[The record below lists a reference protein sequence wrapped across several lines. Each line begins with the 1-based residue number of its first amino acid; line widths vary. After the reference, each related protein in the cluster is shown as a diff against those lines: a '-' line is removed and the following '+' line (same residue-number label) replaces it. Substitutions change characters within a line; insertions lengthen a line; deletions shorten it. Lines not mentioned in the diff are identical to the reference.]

1 MPTFYS
7 DILTFFKELKCLY
20 SLGDQLQDLISY
32 NNQDIL
38 IEGKS
43 IYYSEWLEKG
53 ILSIRDLLD
62 ENGCFLS
69 LQDFNQKYHCHSIFL
84 HLYQV
89 MSAIPKHLLI
99 KARNCEQTIEKE
111 YYIRS
116 VIHPNSPL
124 MKLLN

>member
-1 MPTFYS
+1 MINHS
-7 DILTFFKELKCLY
+7 
-20 SLGDQLQDLISY
+20 SGDQLQDLILH

-43 IYYSEWLEKG
+43 IYYNEWLKKG

-69 LQDFNQKYHCHSIFL
+69 LQDFNWQKYHCHSNFL

-89 MSAIPKHLLI
+89 MRAIPKHLLI

-111 YYIRS
+111 YSYQ
-116 VIHPNSPL
+116 
-124 MKLLN
+124 